1 MTAWIGSEN
10 FISILLIW
18 VFDIVPPTLGNFIQH
33 CYDQMGCPEVT
44 RSSVWTVYRNLLS
57 VLQLA
62 DNMPPMLLLD
72 EAEINEDHVLPLLE
86 GCSNLPFCEE
96 PNGPYYMGG
105 VGGGLGLGARYFT
118 QFNHLLT
125 RTLL

>member
-44 RSSVWTVYRNLLS
+44 CSSVWTVYRNLLS
-57 VLQLA
+57 VLKLA

-72 EAEINEDHVLPLLE
+72 ETEINEMSLLE
-86 GCSNLPFCEE
+86 GYSNLPFCEE
-96 PNGPYYMGG
+96 PNGPCYILADDDEPD
-105 VGGGLGLGARYFT
+105 VPLHALVEQPGLVV
-118 QFNHLLT
+118 
-125 RTLL
+125 